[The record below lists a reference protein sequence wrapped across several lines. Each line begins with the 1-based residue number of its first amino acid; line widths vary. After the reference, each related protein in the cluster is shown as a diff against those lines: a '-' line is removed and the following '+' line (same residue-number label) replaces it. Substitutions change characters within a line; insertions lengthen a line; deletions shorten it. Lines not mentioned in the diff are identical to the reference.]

1 MDEAEDEV
9 NENEEEAEE
18 AEGVDDDDAVAES
31 VAGEAVADIV
41 VITELGFAMKTPPD
55 TAEDVD

>member
-9 NENEEEAEE
+9 TENEEEAEE

-41 VITELGFAMKTPPD
+41 ITELGFAMKTPPD